1 MVQQG
6 RPHVDDIVSRNVSDV
21 LHMSSNGNVAL
32 HTTVLHNDVMP
43 KPAASRAT
51 SKKTAATKKRMPPD
65 GTRQALFYLPA
76 GMLDGLDAWAAKL
89 SAKGVGPAWSR
100 SDVVRAVL
108 QRALDERAA
117 KDEAP

>member
-1 MVQQG
+1 
-6 RPHVDDIVSRNVSDV
+6 
-21 LHMSSNGNVAL
+21 MSSNGDIALCTTAL
-32 HTTVLHNDVMP
+32 HNHVMP
-43 KPAASRAT
+43 KPAPTRAS
-51 SKKTAATKKRMPPD
+51 SKKTAAAKKRMPPD

-100 SDVVRAVL
+100 SDVVRAAL